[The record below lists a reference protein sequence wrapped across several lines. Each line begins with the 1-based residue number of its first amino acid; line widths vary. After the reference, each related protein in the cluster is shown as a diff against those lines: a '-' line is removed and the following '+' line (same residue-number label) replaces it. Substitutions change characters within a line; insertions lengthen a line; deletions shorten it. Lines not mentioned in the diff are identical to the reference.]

1 MRLIKEKKKNLELR
15 KMENINTLSP
25 KDNLFAMLIL
35 ENLPRNFL
43 GAKAKKGKRER
54 TKEGYPQ

>member
-1 MRLIKEKKKNLELR
+1 
-15 KMENINTLSP
+15 MENINTLSP

-43 GAKAKKGKRER
+43 GAKAKKGKRE
-54 TKEGYPQ
+54 KNKSINNSISLEKD